1 MFAVIEEPAGGA
13 AVDEILIAST
23 GALVLTIGLLVL
35 GLGHRSG
42 RVALLGNLAR
52 FAERRSGLP
61 GWVALPS
68 AIAGISLLAAVFG
81 MYWDISLHIDVGRDA
96 GPLANPAHYFILG
109 GLFGIFAAGVVAIVL
124 PEGKPSASSIQL
136 GEGWYAP
143 LGGLLVCASAGFALM
158 GFPLDDVWHRLFGQ
172 DVTLWGPTHLML
184 IGGASLTLV
193 GMAVLLVEGQRAT
206 GRVSEPSRGAGHDP
220 IELKGDQPDR
230 LDRIAPG
237 IHDPATLA
245 RPASEPGWVYL
256 TRRVALCGAFLLG
269 LSTFQ
274 AEFDFGV
281 PQFRFVFQPLLIML
295 AAGAGLVAVRLW
307 AGRGAALGA
316 VAFFLVVRGLLALTV
331 GPILGQTT
339 PHFPLF
345 VVEALVVEAI
355 ALRAPLLRKPLAF
368 GLASGIGIGTVGLA
382 AEWGWTHIWMPIPW
396 PSQLLPEAIL
406 YGLPT
411 AVAGALIGAWIGDR
425 LAVERRDHDRRL
437 DRAALVAALGASVLI
452 AVALYKPGV
461 ENVQAQ
467 VTLTDVSP
475 APQREV
481 EATVRM
487 IPADA
492 ADDAEWLTA
501 TAWQGD
507 GFVVDRLERVS
518 EGVYRTTQP
527 IPVHGSWKA
536 LIRMHRGNTLSGV
549 PIFLPEDRAIPA
561 PEVAAPAQFTR
572 TFVADH
578 RLLQREQKEAQG
590 WLWAIAYAVVG
601 LITLSLLALMAWALR
616 RLSAAAEGEPPAAG
630 GTAPAAVRRPAP
642 SAPRPTPHV
651 TGA

>member
-13 AVDEILIAST
+13 AVGEILIASA
-23 GALVLTIGLLVL
+23 GAAVLTIGLLVL

-42 RVALLGNLAR
+42 RLALLGNLAS

-68 AIAGISLLAAVFG
+68 AIAGVSLLAAVFG
-81 MYWDISLHIDVGRDA
+81 MYWDISLHIDVGRDE
-96 GPLANPAHYFILG
+96 GPLANPAHFFILA
-109 GLFGIFAAGVVAIVL
+109 GLFGIFAAGVIAIVL
-124 PEGKPSASSIQL
+124 PKGKPSASAVQL
-136 GEGWYAP
+136 GEDWYAP
-143 LGGLLVCASAGFALM
+143 LGGLLVCASAAFALM

-193 GMAVLLVEGQRAT
+193 GLAVLLVEGQRAKQAEVET
-206 GRVSEPSRGAGHDP
+206 KMAAGVIGRRGA
-220 IELKGDQPDR
+220 E
-230 LDRIAPG
+230 A
-237 IHDPATLA
+237 
-245 RPASEPGWVYL
+245 EPGWVYL
-256 TRRVALCGAFLLG
+256 ARRVALCGAFLLG

-316 VAFFLVVRGLLALTV
+316 VAFFVIVRGLLALTV
-331 GPILGQTT
+331 GPVLGQTT

-355 ALRAPLLRKPLAF
+355 ALRSGLLRRPLAF
-368 GLASGIGIGTVGLA
+368 GLATGVGIGTVGLA
-382 AEWGWTHIWMPIPW
+382 AEWGWSHIWMPILW
-396 PSQLLPEAIL
+396 PSQLVPEGIIF
-406 YGLPT
+406 GLAA

-425 LAVERRDHDRRL
+425 LSVERRDHDRRL

-507 GFVVDRLERVS
+507 GFLVDRLERVS

-527 IPVHGSWKA
+527 IPVHGNWKA

-549 PIFLPEDRAIPA
+549 PIFLPEDRGIPA
-561 PEVAAPAQFTR
+561 PEVAATAQFTR
-572 TFVADH
+572 TFQADH
-578 RLLQREQKEAQG
+578 RILQREQKSAAG
-590 WLWAIAYAVVG
+590 WLWAVAYAVVG
-601 LITLSLLALMAWALR
+601 LITFSLLALMAWALR
-616 RLSAAAEGEPPAAG
+616 RLSAAAGEPPASDDG
-630 GTAPAAVRRPAP
+630 AASAP
-642 SAPRPTPHV
+642 SRRTARAPRPTPHA